1 MRICYINDCTG
12 FVNAAPCCLDCP
24 EKETCPD
31 RCSRKE
37 STYCVGVM
45 READSGAKAEGVN
58 GQEHY
63 QDQQC

>member
-12 FVNAAPCCLDCP
+12 FKGVAPCCLDCP

-37 STYCVGVM
+37 SIHCVGVM

-58 GQEHY
+58 GREHY

>member
-12 FVNAAPCCLDCP
+12 FVDVTPCCLDCP